1 MKRIRI
7 ATLGVALM
15 AVASVAGAQAP
26 QSSDTGKAKAHA
38 EDHRGGHREARGER
52 RGRGPM
58 RGLLRGIEL
67 SDAQKTQVRQ
77 ISEKYRSEF
86 QALRGD
92 RAQGQ
97 ERQRP
102 DSAKMQQ
109 MRSLMDRQQAD
120 IRAVLTADQRKT
132 FDQNLA
138 QMKQR
143 MQERQQR
150 RGDRAGSRTS

>member
-26 QSSDTGKAKAHA
+26 QSSDTGKARARA
-38 EDHRGGHREARGER
+38 EDHRGARGER
-52 RGRGPM
+52 RAGGPM
-58 RGLLRGIEL
+58 RGLLRGIDL
-67 SDAQKTQVRQ
+67 SDAQKTQIRQ
-77 ISEKYRSEF
+77 ISEKYRTEF
-86 QALRGD
+86 QSLRGD

-120 IRAVLTADQRKT
+120 IRAVLSADQRKT